1 MDDIF
6 DFFDAFLGQ
15 LGNVDQPFFAR
26 QDFDEGAEVHDAR
39 DFADIGLADFN
50 VFRQFFDPFFGFLA
64 AFAIDSGNVYQ
75 ARIIDVDLSTCFFG
89 NLFDHL
95 AARPDDVADLI
106 RLDVHGDDARSIRR
120 ELLSRF
126 VDDLQHLA
134 HDMHPAFMS
143 LFQSLG
149 QDFAAKAFDLD
160 IHLDSRD
167 TFHRT
172 GDFKVHVAQSIFHA
186 LDIRQDGEVITFGNQ
201 AHGDAGNRRFDR
213 YACIHQGQGAAADT
227 AHGAGAIRF
236 EDFRYDADSIG
247 EFFFTG
253 HDLGQC
259 AFCQFAV
266 ADFTT
271 ARTAGR
277 LRFADAEGREIVV
290 VHVAAIRFQA
300 DAVDVLA
307 FRQRSQGA
315 EAHDLR
321 LAAGEQ
327 ACAVSAGKEADFAAD
342 RTDFV
347 DTAAVRTDLV
357 DSDHVA
363 DDFLDHLLRDFSDI
377 IGVVRINVGKVFVN
391 IRFDS
396 IHLFFAFDFVS
407 REDSRLHGFFAIS
420 MDGFDNIG
428 RRFFFDEFLFRYGNL
443 VEEAELEF
451 DDFLDFF
458 VGEHDG
464 IQDLFFR
471 DFVSAAFN
479 HEDGVFRTGDDDVHI
494 ALFALGDGRVDDELA
509 IDAADAD
516 TGNRAGKGNVGH
528 AQRYGGTDH
537 SGDFRSVVMVYAEI
551 ISHDVDV
558 MTVCLREERTDR
570 TVDETGEEGC
580 RFRRFAFAF
589 DEAARNLADGVHLF
603 FIIDGEREKVCVFT
617 RFFRARSRDENGG
630 VAITDQCGT
639 AGLLSQ
645 FTDFN
650 YQRAAGEIHLEFLFF
665 HCYLLEFT
673 GDRH

>member
-1 MDDIF
+1 M
-6 DFFDAFLGQ
+6 
-15 LGNVDQPFFAR
+15 
-26 QDFDEGAEVHDAR
+26 
-39 DFADIGLADFN
+39 
-50 VFRQFFDPFFGFLA
+50 
-64 AFAIDSGNVYQ
+64 
-75 ARIIDVDLSTCFFG
+75 
-89 NLFDHL
+89 
-95 AARPDDVADLI
+95 
-106 RLDVHGDDARSIRR
+106 
-120 ELLSRF
+120 
-126 VDDLQHLA
+126 
-134 HDMHPAFMS
+134 
-143 LFQSLG
+143 
-149 QDFAAKAFDLD
+149 
-160 IHLDSRD
+160 
-167 TFHRT
+167 
-172 GDFKVHVAQSIFHA
+172 
-186 LDIRQDGEVITFGNQ
+186 
-201 AHGDAGNRRFDR
+201 
-213 YACIHQGQGAAADT
+213 
-227 AHGAGAIRF
+227 
-236 EDFRYDADSIG
+236 
-247 EFFFTG
+247 
-253 HDLGQC
+253 
-259 AFCQFAV
+259 

-271 ARTAGR
+271 AGTAGR
-277 LRFADAEGREIVV
+277 FRFADAEGREIVV

-300 DAVDVLA
+300 DAIDMLA
-307 FRQRSQGA
+307 FRQRCQRA
-315 EAHDLR
+315 EAHNLR

-327 ACAVSAGKEADFAAD
+327 ASAVSAGKEADFAAD

-357 DSDHVA
+357 DGDHVA

-420 MDGFDNIG
+420 MDGFDDIC

-458 VGEHDG
+458 MGEHDG

-617 RFFRARSRDENGG
+617 RFFRARSRDENGR

>member
-1 MDDIF
+1 M
-6 DFFDAFLGQ
+6 
-15 LGNVDQPFFAR
+15 
-26 QDFDEGAEVHDAR
+26 
-39 DFADIGLADFN
+39 
-50 VFRQFFDPFFGFLA
+50 
-64 AFAIDSGNVYQ
+64 
-75 ARIIDVDLSTCFFG
+75 
-89 NLFDHL
+89 
-95 AARPDDVADLI
+95 
-106 RLDVHGDDARSIRR
+106 
-120 ELLSRF
+120 
-126 VDDLQHLA
+126 
-134 HDMHPAFMS
+134 
-143 LFQSLG
+143 
-149 QDFAAKAFDLD
+149 
-160 IHLDSRD
+160 
-167 TFHRT
+167 
-172 GDFKVHVAQSIFHA
+172 
-186 LDIRQDGEVITFGNQ
+186 
-201 AHGDAGNRRFDR
+201 
-213 YACIHQGQGAAADT
+213 
-227 AHGAGAIRF
+227 
-236 EDFRYDADSIG
+236 
-247 EFFFTG
+247 
-253 HDLGQC
+253 
-259 AFCQFAV
+259 

-271 ARTAGR
+271 AGTAGR

-300 DAVDVLA
+300 DAIDMLA
-307 FRQRSQGA
+307 FRQRCQRA

-327 ACAVSAGKEADFAAD
+327 ASAVSAGKEADFAAD

-347 DTAAVRTDLV
+347 DTAAVRTNLV
-357 DSDHVA
+357 DGDHVA
-363 DDFLDHLLRDFSDI
+363 DDFLDHFLCDFSDI

-420 MDGFDNIG
+420 MDSFDDIC

-443 VEEAELEF
+443 VEETELEF

-458 VGEHDG
+458 MGEHDG

-570 TVDETGEEGC
+570 TVDEAGKKGC

-617 RFFRARSRDENGG
+617 RFFRARSRDENGR

>member
-1 MDDIF
+1 M
-6 DFFDAFLGQ
+6 
-15 LGNVDQPFFAR
+15 
-26 QDFDEGAEVHDAR
+26 
-39 DFADIGLADFN
+39 
-50 VFRQFFDPFFGFLA
+50 
-64 AFAIDSGNVYQ
+64 
-75 ARIIDVDLSTCFFG
+75 
-89 NLFDHL
+89 
-95 AARPDDVADLI
+95 
-106 RLDVHGDDARSIRR
+106 
-120 ELLSRF
+120 
-126 VDDLQHLA
+126 
-134 HDMHPAFMS
+134 
-143 LFQSLG
+143 
-149 QDFAAKAFDLD
+149 
-160 IHLDSRD
+160 
-167 TFHRT
+167 
-172 GDFKVHVAQSIFHA
+172 
-186 LDIRQDGEVITFGNQ
+186 
-201 AHGDAGNRRFDR
+201 
-213 YACIHQGQGAAADT
+213 
-227 AHGAGAIRF
+227 
-236 EDFRYDADSIG
+236 
-247 EFFFTG
+247 
-253 HDLGQC
+253 
-259 AFCQFAV
+259 

-271 ARTAGR
+271 AGTAGR
-277 LRFADAEGREIVV
+277 FRFADAEGREIVV
-290 VHVAAIRFQA
+290 VHVAAVCFQA

-357 DSDHVA
+357 DGDHVA

-377 IGVVRINVGKVFVN
+377 IGVVRIDVGKVFINVG
-391 IRFDS
+391 FDS
-396 IHLFFAFDFVS
+396 VHLFFAFDFVS

-420 MDGFDNIG
+420 VDSFDDIC

-458 VGEHDG
+458 MGEHDG
-464 IQDLFFR
+464 VQDLFFR

-479 HEDGVFRTGDDDVHI
+479 HEDGVFCTGNDDIHV
-494 ALFALGDGRVDDELA
+494 ALFTLGDGRVDDELA

-516 TGNRAGKGNVGH
+516 TGNRAGKGDMGH
-528 AQRYGGTDH
+528 AQRYGCADH

-558 MTVCLREERTDR
+558 MTVCLREERADR
-570 TVDETGEEGC
+570 TVDEAGKKGC

-589 DEAARNLADGVHLF
+589 DEAAGNLADGVHLF
-603 FIIDGEREKVCVFT
+603 FVIDSEREKVSVFT
-617 RFFRARSRDENGG
+617 RFLRARSRDENGR

-639 AGLLSQ
+639 AGLFSQ
-645 FTDFN
+645 FADFN
-650 YQRAAGEIHLEFLFF
+650 HQRAAGEIHLEFLFF